1 MKLRSLLSPINK
13 AFQGSRYILYWE
25 VSRFH
30 YHLSKKGFSYRS
42 SAAAPPIKTGNIKSS
57 SQNPSKDLDIIS

>member
-1 MKLRSLLSPINK
+1 MKTSLRPINK
-13 AFQGSRYILYWE
+13 GILKLRHFLYWE